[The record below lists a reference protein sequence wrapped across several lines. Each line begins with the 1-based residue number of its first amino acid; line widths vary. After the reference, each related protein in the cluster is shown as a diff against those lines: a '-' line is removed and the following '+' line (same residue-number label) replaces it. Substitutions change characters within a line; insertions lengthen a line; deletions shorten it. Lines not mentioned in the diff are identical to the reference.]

1 MKERKRMYERISDI
15 ENRQILVNK
24 LKNKINKEIKIQRKN
39 HNELYKYNDD
49 KDYVVNQIIK
59 EEFAMIKLKEYLDY
73 EYSFMNYSIKYYDKD
88 VVIYYIDIDLINI
101 WLQDTFNF
109 VNNYLDK
116 VDEHNYNDILFIL
129 NDKYLG
135 NEFTSIFDTALYKE
149 KNKDIKISIN
159 IN

>member
-1 MKERKRMYERISDI
+1 MYEKISDI

-24 LKNKINKEIKIQRKN
+24 LKNKINKEINIKRKN

-49 KDYVVNQIIK
+49 KDYVINQIIK
-59 EEFAMIKLKEYLDY
+59 EEFAMIKLQEYLDY
-73 EYSFMNYSIKYYDKD
+73 EYSFMDYTAKYYDKD
-88 VVIYYIDIDLINI
+88 IIIYYIDIDLINI

-109 VNNYLDK
+109 ANNYLDK
-116 VDEHNYNDILFIL
+116 ATEHNYNNILSIL

-135 NEFTSIFDTALYKE
+135 NGFTSVFDTALYKE
-149 KNKDIKISIN
+149 KNKNIKISIN

>member
-1 MKERKRMYERISDI
+1 MKERKRMYEKISDI

>member
-1 MKERKRMYERISDI
+1 MYEKISDI
-15 ENRQILVNK
+15 ENRQILVNE
-24 LKNKINKEIKIQRKN
+24 LKNKINKEINIKRKN

-49 KDYVVNQIIK
+49 KDYVINQIIK
-59 EEFAMIKLKEYLDY
+59 EEFAMIKLQEYLDY
-73 EYSFMNYSIKYYDKD
+73 EYSFMDYTAKYYDKD
-88 VVIYYIDIDLINI
+88 SIIYYIDIDLINI

-116 VDEHNYNDILFIL
+116 ATEHNYNNILSIL

-135 NEFTSIFDTALYKE
+135 NGFTSVFDTALYKE
-149 KNKDIKISIN
+149 KNKNIKISIN

>member
-59 EEFAMIKLKEYLDY
+59 EEFAMIKLQEYLDY
-73 EYSFMNYSIKYYDKD
+73 EHSFMDYTVKYYDKD
-88 VVIYYIDIDLINI
+88 VVIYCIDISLINI

-116 VDEHNYNDILFIL
+116 AAENNYNDILFIL

>member
-59 EEFAMIKLKEYLDY
+59 EEFAMIKLQEYLDY
-73 EYSFMNYSIKYYDKD
+73 EHSFMNYSIKYYDKD

>member
-73 EYSFMNYSIKYYDKD
+73 DIHLWIILLNIMIKM
-88 VVIYYIDIDLINI
+88 L
-101 WLQDTFNF
+101 
-109 VNNYLDK
+109 
-116 VDEHNYNDILFIL
+116 LFI
-129 NDKYLG
+129 
-135 NEFTSIFDTALYKE
+135 I
-149 KNKDIKISIN
+149 
-159 IN
+159 

>member
-1 MKERKRMYERISDI
+1 MYEKISDI

-24 LKNKINKEIKIQRKN
+24 LKNKINKEINIKRKN

-49 KDYVVNQIIK
+49 KDYVINQIIK
-59 EEFAMIKLKEYLDY
+59 EEFAMIKLQEYLDY
-73 EYSFMNYSIKYYDKD
+73 EYSFMDYTAKYYDKD
-88 VVIYYIDIDLINI
+88 IIIYYIDIDLINI

-116 VDEHNYNDILFIL
+116 ATEHNYNNILSIL

-135 NEFTSIFDTALYKE
+135 NGFTSVFDTALYKE
-149 KNKDIKISIN
+149 KNKNIKISIN

>member
-116 VDEHNYNDILFIL
+116 ADEHNYNDILSIL

-135 NEFTSIFDTALYKE
+135 NEFTSVFDTALYKE

>member
-59 EEFAMIKLKEYLDY
+59 EEFAMIKLQEYLDY
-73 EYSFMNYSIKYYDKD
+73 EYSFMDYSIKYYDKD

>member
-1 MKERKRMYERISDI
+1 MKERKRMYEKISDI

-49 KDYVVNQIIK
+49 KDYVINQIIK

>member
-1 MKERKRMYERISDI
+1 MYERISDI
-15 ENRQILVNK
+15 KNRQILVNK
-24 LKNKINKEIKIQRKN
+24 LKNKINKEIKIHRKN

-73 EYSFMNYSIKYYDKD
+73 EYSFMDYSIKYHDKD
-88 VVIYYIDIDLINI
+88 VVMYYIDIDLINI

-116 VDEHNYNDILFIL
+116 VDEHNYNDILSIL